1 MYAYEKKTKYS
12 YAFRTPEELS
22 YICRRN
28 ALNIPVS
35 KDVSPLSRE
44 VTVRTGNG
52 GLTLKNTIAVHPM
65 DCLDALPDGSPS
77 PMAKRR
83 WLRFSAC
90 GASMIYCG
98 VASVFPRPGGRLCI
112 SDDNIQKYKTIINEM
127 RAGYSP
133 VLILQLS
140 ANGAPAGT
148 DKSLLPSLFARS
160 AATAFEAGFDGID
173 VRLPRGGYS
182 QSEYKS
188 LLYEILSAVS
198 AVSPECGVLSLRYIS
213 DFSDTDP
220 DFISALAGI
229 GLSVISVTAG
239 SQEEEPDVCMPANIP
254 QSSLSA
260 SPLTAAEKLLSESQ
274 KIKMLVPDVCVMASG
289 LSYFKELA
297 PFVAS
302 GAIESGM
309 CDMVGFGRMALASSS
324 FADDFMSGRTD
335 AKKSCVACGKCT
347 KLYLSGETV
356 GCPVRDQSIYLPLL
370 RKVMGKKQ
378 KTRKALC

>member
-35 KDVSPLSRE
+35 KDVSPLSRK

-52 GLTLKNTIAVHPM
+52 RLTLKNAIAVHPM
-65 DCLDALPDGSPS
+65 DCLDALPNGSPS
-77 PMAKRR
+77 SLTKRR
-83 WLRFSAC
+83 WLRFSAS

-98 VASVFPRPGGRLCI
+98 VASVFPRSGGRLCI
-112 SDDNIQKYKTIINEM
+112 SNYNIQEYKTIINEM

-140 ANGAPAGT
+140 ADGMPAEA
-148 DKSLLPSLFARS
+148 DRSLLPSLFARS
-160 AATAFEAGFDGID
+160 AEAAFKAGFDGVD
-173 VRLPRGGYS
+173 VRLPRSGES
-182 QSEYKS
+182 QPEYKA

-198 AVSPECGVLSLRYIS
+198 AVSPKCGILSLRYIS
-213 DFSDTDP
+213 DFSDAGP
-220 DFISALAGI
+220 DFIYALSGV

-254 QSSLSA
+254 QSSISI
-260 SPLTAAEKLLSESQ
+260 SPLTAAEKLLSEAQ
-274 KIKMLVPDVCVMASG
+274 RIKMLAPDVCVIASG

-309 CDMVGFGRMALASSS
+309 CDMVGFGRMALASGS
-324 FADDFMSGRTD
+324 FADDFISYRTD

-356 GCPVRDQSIYLPLL
+356 GCPIRDQSIYLPIL
-370 RKVMGKKQ
+370 RKVTDKK
-378 KTRKALC
+378 